1 MVGGRAAARPLA
13 WVIIAIRESHMKLHR
28 SVSVIVLAALILAA
42 VVGLVLT
49 ARAPK
54 PNSKSNG
61 AALPEEWVDQHPLQT
76 ARSLAQLASTDDERQ
91 FADDAER
98 IADHE
103 VDVAFASALRAAS
116 RQPVA
121 KKSAAMEQRIDRAQA
136 RVKQLQA
143 KTKDL
148 TAQAAKAKGAS
159 LTEVQQQQTMTA
171 AQLDLAQDELADA
184 QQDMARASGDAY
196 SEIQRAW
203 QEHEQ
208 TQHAN
213 GATRLAAGSAASA
226 SLSQN
231 SLIARWSHWSSLAS
245 EGRQIAAAR
254 AYVLNKASILTGR
267 HNALDQAVA
276 QGQAQK
282 QKLDQESA
290 SLLAASRAVSRPA
303 AHESLQARQQQISQ
317 QKDQQAKIAASTLA
331 LMRVMSEDEVS
342 MAAFDHRIQDLQS
355 LATVY
360 AQWGGVVAARGRTA
374 LHRLIRSTLW
384 ILLALLIA
392 LIAGRVVTSVFER
405 SHLERKQ
412 RATLHG
418 VVQFVIQALATLV
431 ILLVL
436 FGSPNHVFTVLG
448 LAGAGLTVAL
458 KDFVVAFCGWFVL
471 MGRNGIRVGD
481 WVEINGVRG
490 EVTEIGLL
498 RTQLLETG
506 NWTEAGHPTGRQVA
520 FLNSYAVEGY
530 FFNFSTAGQWM
541 WDELPVLIPKDED
554 PYPVIEQIRAVVAK
568 ETEASVR
575 QAEEEWRHAAHH
587 SAFRSMPAKPDITMT
602 PGDSGVK
609 LSIRYITRASE
620 RYEVRARLSR
630 ALVKLLR
637 HGEKLLPDPAAVE
650 PGLPPAADSSN
661 GNQPPSEGTLAKAE
675 DKG

>member
-1 MVGGRAAARPLA
+1 
-13 WVIIAIRESHMKLHR
+13 MKLHHSA
-28 SVSVIVLAALILAA
+28 SVVVLAALIIAA

-49 ARAPK
+49 ARIPK
-54 PNSKSNG
+54 PSSKTGG
-61 AALPEEWVDQHPLQT
+61 AVLEEVWVDQHPLET

-103 VDVAFASALRAAS
+103 VDLAFASALRAAG

-143 KTKDL
+143 EVKDL
-148 TAQAAKAKGAS
+148 TAQATKAKGAS
-159 LTEVQQQQTMTA
+159 LAGIQQQETMA
-171 AQLDLAQDELADA
+171 EAQLDLAQDELADA
-184 QQDMARASGDAY
+184 HQDMARASGDAY
-196 SEIQRAW
+196 NQIQRAW

-213 GATRLAAGSAASA
+213 GATRIAASSAVSA
-226 SLSQN
+226 SLSPQ
-231 SLIARWSHWSSLAS
+231 SLIARWSRWRGLSSEAS
-245 EGRQIAAAR
+245 QLAAAR
-254 AYVLNKASILTGR
+254 AYVLNKGSILTGR

-276 QGQAQK
+276 AGQAQK
-282 QKLDQESA
+282 QKFDQESA
-290 SLLAASRAVSRPA
+290 SLLEAGRTQSRSTAR
-303 AHESLQARQQQISQ
+303 ESLATRRQQIAQ
-317 QKDQQAKIAASTLA
+317 QKDQQAKIAASTLV
-331 LMRVMSEDEVS
+331 LMRAMSEDEVS
-342 MAAFDHRIQDLQS
+342 MAAFDRRIQDLQS
-355 LATVY
+355 LAAVY
-360 AQWGGVVAARGRTA
+360 ARWGGEVATRRRGA
-374 LHRLIRSTLW
+374 LHRLLRSALW

-392 LIAGRVVTSVFER
+392 LIAGRFVTRVFER
-405 SHLERKQ
+405 LHLERKQ
-412 RATLHG
+412 RLTLHG
-418 VVQFVIQALATLV
+418 VVQFVIQALAALV

-436 FGSPNHVFTVLG
+436 FGSPNHVFTFLG
-448 LAGAGLTVAL
+448 IAGAGLTVAL

-471 MGRNGIRVGD
+471 MGRNGIHVGD

-541 WDELPVLIPKDED
+541 WDEFPLVIPKDED

-568 ETEASVR
+568 EMENSVR
-575 QAEEEWRHAAHH
+575 EAEEEWSHAAHR
-587 SAFRSMPAKPDITMT
+587 SAFRSIPAKPEINMT

-609 LSIRYITRASE
+609 LTIRYMTRATE
-620 RYEVRARLSR
+620 RYEVRSRLSH

-637 HGEKLLPDPAAVE
+637 HGEKLLPEASPSDAREVSASQSAVN
-650 PGLPPAADSSN
+650 DSAN
-661 GNQPPSEGTLAKAE
+661 GNVRPEARLAKGE
-675 DKG
+675 RES

>member
-1 MVGGRAAARPLA
+1 MR
-13 WVIIAIRESHMKLHR
+13 LHR
-28 SVSVIVLAALILAA
+28 SVSVLFLAALITAC

-54 PNSKSNG
+54 PSSKAG
-61 AALPEEWVDQHPLQT
+61 ALLPEEWVDQRPLQT
-76 ARSLAQLASTDDERQ
+76 ARALAQLASTDDERQ

-98 IADHE
+98 LADHE
-103 VDVAFASALRAAS
+103 VDLAFASALRAAG

-121 KKSAAMEQRIDRAQA
+121 KKSVAMEQRIDVAQA

-143 KTKDL
+143 TVKDL
-148 TAQAAKAKGAS
+148 AAQSAKAKGSNLAG
-159 LTEVQQQQTMTA
+159 LQQQETMA
-171 AQLDLAQDELADA
+171 EARLDLAQDDLADA
-184 QQDMARASGDAY
+184 QQDIARASGDAY
-196 SEIQRAW
+196 SQIQRAW

-213 GATRLAAGSAASA
+213 GSTRLAAASA
-226 SLSQN
+226 PNSSFSAN
-231 SLIARWSHWSSLAS
+231 SLIARWSHWSGLSS
-245 EGRQIAAAR
+245 EGRQLAAAR
-254 AYVLNKASILTGR
+254 AYVLNKASILTSR
-267 HNALDQAVA
+267 HNAIDQAVA
-276 QGQAQK
+276 GDQAQK

-290 SLLAASRAVSRPA
+290 SLTEAVRAPGRRPA
-303 AHESLQARQQQISQ
+303 HETLQAWRQQIAQ
-317 QKDQQAKIAASTLA
+317 QRDQQAKIAASTLA
-331 LMRVMSEDEVS
+331 LVRAMSEDEVN
-342 MAAFDHRIQDLQS
+342 MAAFDRRIQNLQS
-355 LATVY
+355 LGAIYV
-360 AQWGGVVAARGRTA
+360 QWNGTVAARERAA
-374 LHRLIRSTLW
+374 LHRLIRSALW

-392 LIAGRVVTSVFER
+392 LVAGRVVTRIFER
-405 SHLERKQ
+405 MNLERKQ

-418 VVQFVIQALATLV
+418 VIQFVIQALATLV

-490 EVTEIGLL
+490 EVKEIGLL

-541 WDELPVLIPKDED
+541 WDEFPLLIPKDED
-554 PYPVIEQIRAVVAK
+554 PYPVIEQIRAVVTK
-568 ETEASVR
+568 ELEDSVR
-575 QAEEEWRHAAHH
+575 EAEEEWRRAAHR
-587 SAFRSMPAKPDITMT
+587 SAFKSIPAKPEINMT

-609 LSIRYITRASE
+609 LTIRYMTRATE
-620 RYEVRARLSR
+620 RYEVRARLSH

-637 HGEKLLPDPAAVE
+637 HGEKLLPDPAAAE
-650 PGLPPAADSSN
+650 PGLPPATDGSN
-661 GNQPPSEGTLAKAE
+661 GNQPPSKGALAKAE